1 MDEGNYKPEQT
12 GRIVYN
18 LNMAAAVRRIKQPV
32 KGLVMDI
39 KGLPNFLA
47 VTVYEENIL
56 EYSDSQREAIMS
68 YLIMVRDVIR
78 SYNVPCELNGETY
91 IPRKRS

>member
-1 MDEGNYKPEQT
+1 L
-12 GRIVYN
+12 R
-18 LNMAAAVRRIKQPV
+18 
-32 KGLVMDI
+32 

-56 EYSDSQREAIMS
+56 EYNDYQREAIMS

-78 SYNVPCELNGETY
+78 SYNVPCELHGETHM
-91 IPRKRS
+91 PRRGKV